1 MPASEN
7 QSVKVVGFP
16 VFFLECLLIRV
27 TGDYASESQ
36 SVKVFGFPVFFL
48 S

>member
-16 VFFLECLLIRV
+16 AFLLECLLIRV
-27 TGDYASESQ
+27 PGDYASESQ
-36 SVKVFGFPVFFL
+36 SVKAFGFLGFFL

>member
-7 QSVKVVGFP
+7 QSVNVVGSPDF
-16 VFFLECLLIRV
+16 FFLISV

-36 SVKVFGFPVFFL
+36 SVKVFGFPVVFFIL
-48 S
+48 NV

>member
-16 VFFLECLLIRV
+16 GFFFLISV

-36 SVKVFGFPVFFL
+36 SVKVFGFPVVFL